1 MHTRGQGNGIYCE
14 RHLRCSIFCVPLIVY
29 QLFKIIRS
37 AFGMGFDRVSIIQN
51 YSLCIRYGEERYSRR
66 SQPYT
71 ACLTKSP

>member
-37 AFGMGFDRVSIIQN
+37 AFGMGRRDIPAEANR
-51 YSLCIRYGEERYSRR
+51 IRHV
-66 SQPYT
+66 
-71 ACLTKSP
+71 